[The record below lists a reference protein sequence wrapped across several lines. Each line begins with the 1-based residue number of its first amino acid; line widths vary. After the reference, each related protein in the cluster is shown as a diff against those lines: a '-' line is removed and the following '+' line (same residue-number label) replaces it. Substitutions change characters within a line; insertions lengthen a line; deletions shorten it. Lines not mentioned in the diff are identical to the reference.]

1 MGKGLGIEW
10 KWQSTICAF
19 HTVRNRLPPL
29 NSLRAFEA
37 VARHFSFTEAAD
49 ELCVSTAAVSH
60 QIRALE
66 DHLGAVLFRRSSR
79 SLTLTPAGATLL
91 PEIREA
97 FVRLHNAT
105 AQLRRRELTGSL
117 TIGVPPSFAAK
128 WLIPRLPR
136 LREHCPE
143 IEVRIACASE
153 LVDFGCH
160 DVDVAIRYG
169 RGKYPGLHSDLLMTT
184 EFFPVCS
191 PALASGNPRLLAPN
205 DLRHFILLH
214 DETPTRL
221 QTLPSWQTW
230 LNAAGARLVDPSSG
244 PRFDTSFLS
253 LEMAIAGKGVALA
266 LSTLASGDLA
276 EGRLMQPFARSLPS
290 EFSFFLVCPATSL
303 EQPKI
308 RTFRAWLLEE
318 AANSPGSL
326 PEPRAPDAER
336 RASLLLTG

>member
-1 MGKGLGIEW
+1 M
-10 KWQSTICAF
+10 T
-19 HTVRNRLPPL
+19 NRLPPL
-29 NSLRAFEA
+29 NSLRAFDA

-49 ELCVSTAAVSH
+49 ELCVSTGAVSH

-66 DHLGAVLFRRSSR
+66 AHLGTVLFRRSSR
-79 SLTLTPAGATLL
+79 SLTLTPAGAILL
-91 PEIREA
+91 PEVREA

-105 AQLRRRELTGSL
+105 AQLQRRELTGSL

-153 LVDFGCH
+153 LVNFGSH

-169 RGKYPGLHSDLLMTT
+169 RGEYPGLHSDLLMTT
-184 EFFPVCS
+184 EFSPVCS
-191 PALASGNPRLLAPN
+191 PELASGNPRLLVPN

-214 DETPTRL
+214 DEIPVKL
-221 QTLPSWQTW
+221 PTLPTWQIW

-253 LEMAIAGKGVALA
+253 LEMAVAGKGVALA
-266 LSTLASGDLA
+266 LGTLASGDLI
-276 EGRLMQPFARSLPS
+276 EGRLVRPFACSLPS

-308 RTFRAWLLEE
+308 RAFRAWLLEE
-318 AANSPGSL
+318 AASCRGGL
-326 PEPRAPDAER
+326 PEPATSHAGR
-336 RASLLLTG
+336 RANLLLTG

>member
-1 MGKGLGIEW
+1 M
-10 KWQSTICAF
+10 A
-19 HTVRNRLPPL
+19 NRLPPL

-37 VARHFSFTEAAD
+37 VARHFSFTDAAD

-60 QIRALE
+60 QIRGLE
-66 DHLGAVLFRRSSR
+66 EHLGAVLFHRSNR
-79 SLTLTPAGATLL
+79 SLTLTPAGAILL

-97 FVRLHNAT
+97 FVRLRNAT

-136 LREHCPE
+136 LREYCPE
-143 IEVRIACASE
+143 FEVRIACASE
-153 LVDFGCH
+153 LVDFGRQN
-160 DVDVAIRYG
+160 VDVAIRYG
-169 RGKYPGLHSDLLMTT
+169 RGQYPGLHSELLMTT

-191 PALASGNPRLLAPN
+191 PALAGGNPGLLVPN
-205 DLRHFILLH
+205 DLRHFVLLH
-214 DETPTRL
+214 DEIPAKL
-221 QTLPSWQTW
+221 PTLPSWQTW

-266 LSTLASGDLA
+266 LSTLASRDLA
-276 EGRLMQPFARSLPS
+276 ERRLVRPFARSLPS
-290 EFSFFLVCPATSL
+290 EFAFFLVCPATSL
-303 EQPKI
+303 EQLKI

-318 AANSPGSL
+318 AAGCPGGL
-326 PEPRAPDAER
+326 PEPAASNAER
-336 RASLLLTG
+336 GESLLLTN

>member
-1 MGKGLGIEW
+1 M
-10 KWQSTICAF
+10 A
-19 HTVRNRLPPL
+19 NRLPPL

-66 DHLGAVLFRRSSR
+66 EHLGTVLFLRSSR
-79 SLTLTPAGATLL
+79 SLTLTPSGAILF

-105 AQLRRRELTGSL
+105 AQLRRHEVTGTLS
-117 TIGVPPSFAAK
+117 IGVPPSFAAK
-128 WLIPRLPR
+128 WLLPRLPR
-136 LREHCPE
+136 WREYCPE
-143 IEVRIACASE
+143 IEVRVACASE
-153 LVDFGCH
+153 LIDFGSH

-169 RGKYPGLHSDLLMTT
+169 RGNYPGLHSDLLMTT

-191 PALASGNPRLLAPN
+191 PALAGGNPRLSVPN

-214 DETPTRL
+214 DEIPAKL
-221 QTLPSWQTW
+221 SALPSWQTW
-230 LNAAGARLVDPSSG
+230 LNAVGARLVDPSGG
-244 PRFDTSFLS
+244 PRFDTSFLT

-276 EGRLMQPFARSLPS
+276 ERRLVRPFARSLPS
-290 EFSFFLVCPATSL
+290 EYSFFLACPEASL

-308 RTFRAWLLEE
+308 RSFRAWLLEE
-318 AANSPGSL
+318 AAICPGGL
-326 PEPRAPDAER
+326 PEALSSDAER
-336 RASLLLTG
+336 RPSFLVTG